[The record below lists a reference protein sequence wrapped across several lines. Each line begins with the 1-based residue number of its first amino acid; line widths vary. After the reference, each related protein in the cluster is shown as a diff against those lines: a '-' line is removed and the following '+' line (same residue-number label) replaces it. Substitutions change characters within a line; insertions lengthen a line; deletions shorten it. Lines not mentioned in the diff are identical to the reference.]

1 MLKRNKMKS
10 DVILLLHELM
20 YKPKGNMRFSEIR
33 RAQSYKFSIE
43 TRVLLMY
50 CAQRSF
56 VNLDNDYIQLTDAGL
71 DYYLANKRQLS

>member
-1 MLKRNKMKS
+1 VLKRNKMKS

-50 CAQRSF
+50 CVQRSF

>member
-43 TRVLLMY
+43 IRVLLMY

>member
-50 CAQRSF
+50 CVQRSF

>member
-1 MLKRNKMKS
+1 MKS

-50 CAQRSF
+50 CVQRSF

>member
-20 YKPKGNMRFSEIR
+20 YKPKGTMRFSEIR

-50 CAQRSF
+50 CVQRSF

>member
-1 MLKRNKMKS
+1 MKS

-20 YKPKGNMRFSEIR
+20 YKPKGNMRCSEIR

>member
-1 MLKRNKMKS
+1 MKS

-43 TRVLLMY
+43 IRVLLMY

>member
-1 MLKRNKMKS
+1 
-10 DVILLLHELM
+10 
-20 YKPKGNMRFSEIR
+20 
-33 RAQSYKFSIE
+33 
-43 TRVLLMY
+43 MY